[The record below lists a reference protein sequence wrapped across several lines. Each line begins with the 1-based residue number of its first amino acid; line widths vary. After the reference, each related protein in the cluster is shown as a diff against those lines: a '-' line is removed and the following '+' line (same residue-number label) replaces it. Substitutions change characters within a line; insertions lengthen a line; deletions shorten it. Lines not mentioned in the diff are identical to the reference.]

1 MGSRLRVGSSVVG
14 WVGGVSSYERATLFH
29 GDVQVAEAVKDA
41 LQLTIAR
48 VPVAERPSPGQ
59 WVTLMPA
66 PPDNRIVSMGRS
78 RYRKLLF
85 KGDSWI
91 ASGKT
96 PGVRRRDVPLDVLCA
111 AAETE

>member
-1 MGSRLRVGSSVVG
+1 
-14 WVGGVSSYERATLFH
+14 
-29 GDVQVAEAVKDA
+29 
-41 LQLTIAR
+41 
-48 VPVAERPSPGQ
+48 VPVAQRPNPGQ

-66 PPDNRIVSMGRS
+66 PPNERTVRMGRS
-78 RYRKLLF
+78 RYRRLLF

-91 ASGKT
+91 AAGKT